1 MGNRMGGNFF
11 SVPLAMDWLNASLPF
26 VKVLGAFALIL
37 LGIRL
42 KIGLGLS
49 ILAGGAAMGF
59 LFYVGPVP
67 LLRVAAAAL
76 IKEKFL
82 FLAAIVGLIL
92 ILSDALERSGQSRRL
107 MDALS
112 GYLTSPRW
120 RLVFFPA
127 LIGLLPMP
135 GGAVFSAPMV
145 KAVSAEMA
153 LKNADRAV
161 INYWFRH
168 VWELAWP
175 LYPGIILTVALAD
188 IPIVT
193 FISRTWPGVV
203 AMFALG
209 WFFYL
214 RPGVLAS
221 ADLVVAP
228 SAAPRRI
235 GAALREGAPLLVAI
249 AGAVGL
255 EAGISAWAPAVPFE
269 WGVIAALLAAVVCIM
284 GQNRLGAAFLF
295 DVLIKKSLRAMLFV
309 VAAIFIFKDVMQAAG
324 VVDAMALSA
333 GDGIALFAAAVFLP
347 FLVGMVSGINVAFV
361 GATFPLLLGLLDA
374 LNMRELMIPYLVL
387 ASFAGFTGVMISPIH
402 ICFVLTC
409 EFFGTDLARAWR
421 RLVAPCCCFALIGG
435 VLFWI
440 LRQAAL

>member
-1 MGNRMGGNFF
+1 ME
-11 SVPLAMDWLNASLPF
+11 WLHASLPF
-26 VKVLGAFALIL
+26 LKVLGAFVLIL
-37 LGIRL
+37 LGIRCRL
-42 KIGLGLS
+42 GLGLA
-49 ILAGGAAMGF
+49 ILSGGLAMGF
-59 LFYVGPVP
+59 LFYLGPMS

-76 IKEKFL
+76 TKEKFL
-82 FLAAIVGLIL
+82 MLAAIVGLIL

-112 GYLTSPRW
+112 GYLTSPRL

-145 KAVSAEMA
+145 KAVSEQMS
-153 LKNADRAV
+153 LKNEDRTV

-175 LYPGIILTVALAD
+175 LYPGVILTVALAD
-188 IPIVT
+188 IPIAA
-193 FISRTWPGVV
+193 FISRTWPGVI

-209 WFFYL
+209 WIFFL

-221 ADLVVAP
+221 ADLVMAP
-228 SAAPRRI
+228 SSAPRSI
-235 GAALREGAPLLVAI
+235 KAVLQEGAPLLVAI
-249 AGAVGL
+249 IGAVGL

-269 WGVIAALLAAVVCIM
+269 WGVIAALLLAVVCIM
-284 GQNRLGAAFLF
+284 AQNRLGAAFLF
-295 DVLIKKSLRAMLFV
+295 DVLTKKSLRAMLFV
-309 VAAIFIFKDVMQAAG
+309 ITAIFIFKDIMQAAG

-333 GDGIALFAAAVFLP
+333 GDGIALFAASVFLP

-361 GATFPLLLGLLDA
+361 GATFPLLLGLLDS

-402 ICFVLTC
+402 ICFILTC
-409 EFFGTDLARAWR
+409 EFFAIELARAWR

-435 VLFWI
+435 MLFWI
-440 LRQAAL
+440 LL

>member
-1 MGNRMGGNFF
+1 MEI
-11 SVPLAMDWLNASLPF
+11 DWLNASLPF
-26 VKVLGAFALIL
+26 LKVLGAFALML
-37 LGIRL
+37 LGIRVKL
-42 KIGLGLS
+42 GLGLS
-49 ILAGGAAMGF
+49 ILAGGVAMGF
-59 LFYVGPVP
+59 LFDLGPMP
-67 LLRVAAAAL
+67 LLRVAVVAL
-76 IKEKFL
+76 TKEKFL

-112 GYLTSPRW
+112 GYLTGPRL

-145 KAVSAEMA
+145 KAVSEKMS
-153 LKNADRAV
+153 LRNEDRTV

-188 IPIVT
+188 IPIIS
-193 FISRTWPGVV
+193 FISRTWPGVI

-209 WFFYL
+209 WFFFL
-214 RPGVLAS
+214 RPGVLKS
-221 ADLVVAP
+221 VDLVVAP
-228 SAAPRRI
+228 RVAPRSI
-235 GAALREGAPLLVAI
+235 GVALREGVPLLVAI
-249 AGAVGL
+249 VGAVGL
-255 EAGISAWAPAVPFE
+255 EGGISAWAPAVPFE
-269 WGVIAALLAAVVCIM
+269 WGVIAALLLAVVCIM
-284 GQNRLGAAFLF
+284 IQNRLGAAFLF
-295 DVLIKKSLRAMLFV
+295 DVFAKKSLRAMLFV
-309 VAAIFIFKDVMQAAG
+309 IAAIFIFKDVMHAAG

-333 GDGIALFAAAVFLP
+333 GDGIALFAASVFLP

-374 LNMRELMIPYLVL
+374 LNMRDQMIPYLVL

-402 ICFVLTC
+402 ICFILTC

-421 RLVAPCCCFALIGG
+421 RLVAPCFCFALTGC

-440 LRQAAL
+440 LL

>member
-1 MGNRMGGNFF
+1 ME
-11 SVPLAMDWLNASLPF
+11 WLHASLPF
-26 VKVLGAFALIL
+26 VKVLGAFVLIL
-37 LGIRL
+37 LGIRCKL
-42 KIGLGLS
+42 GLGLS
-49 ILAGGAAMGF
+49 ILSGGVAMGF
-59 LFYVGPVP
+59 LFYLGPMS
-67 LLRVAAAAL
+67 LLRVAAVAL
-76 IKEKFL
+76 TREKFL

-92 ILSDALERSGQSRRL
+92 FLSDALERSGQSRRL

-112 GYLTSPRW
+112 GYLTSPRL

-145 KAVSAEMA
+145 KAVSAQMS
-153 LKNADRAV
+153 LKNEDRTV

-188 IPIVT
+188 IPIVS
-193 FISRTWPGVV
+193 FISRTWPGVI

-209 WFFYL
+209 WIFFL

-221 ADLVVAP
+221 ADLGGAGA
-228 SAAPRRI
+228 SAAPRSVKV
-235 GAALREGAPLLVAI
+235 AVKEGVPLLVAI
-249 AGAVGL
+249 VGAVGL

-269 WGVIAALLAAVVCIM
+269 WGVIAALLTAVVCIM

-295 DVLIKKSLRAMLFV
+295 DVLTKKSLRTMLFV
-309 VAAIFIFKDVMQAAG
+309 IAAIFIFKDIMQAAG

-333 GDGIALFAAAVFLP
+333 GDGIALFAASVFLP

-361 GATFPLLLGLLDA
+361 GATFPLLLGLLDS

-402 ICFVLTC
+402 ICFILTC
-409 EFFGTDLARAWR
+409 EFFAIDLARAWR

-435 VLFWI
+435 ILFWI
-440 LRQAAL
+440 LL

>member
-1 MGNRMGGNFF
+1 
-11 SVPLAMDWLNASLPF
+11 MDWLHASLPF
-26 VKVLGAFALIL
+26 LKVLGAFALIL

-42 KIGLGLS
+42 RIGLGLS
-49 ILAGGAAMGF
+49 ILAGGVAMGF
-59 LFYVGPVP
+59 LFYLGPLP
-67 LLRVAAAAL
+67 LLRVSAVAL
-76 IKEKFL
+76 TREKFL

-92 ILSDALERSGQSRRL
+92 ILSEALERSGQSHRL
-107 MDALS
+107 MAALS
-112 GYLTSPRW
+112 GYLTSPRL

-145 KAVSAEMA
+145 MAVSAEMS
-153 LKNADRAV
+153 LQNEERAV

-193 FISRTWPGVV
+193 FISRTWPAVV
-203 AMFALG
+203 AMFVLG
-209 WFFYL
+209 WIFFL
-214 RPGVLAS
+214 RPGVLRS

-228 SAAPRRI
+228 ANGPRSIRVAA
-235 GAALREGAPLLVAI
+235 REGLPLLLAI
-249 AGAVGL
+249 AGGVGL
-255 EAGISAWAPAVPFE
+255 EAGLSAWASAVPFE
-269 WGVIAALLAAVVCIM
+269 WGVIAALFAAVVCVM
-284 GQNRLGAAFLF
+284 VQNRLGPAFFF
-295 DVLIKKSLRAMLFV
+295 DVLIKKSLRSMLFV
-309 VAAIFIFKDVMQAAG
+309 IAAIFIFKDIMQAAG

-333 GDGIALFAAAVFLP
+333 GDGIALFAASVFLP

-374 LNMRELMIPYLVL
+374 LNLRELMLPYLVL

-402 ICFVLTC
+402 ICFIFTC
-409 EFFGTDLARAWR
+409 EFFGAELARAWR
-421 RLVAPCCCFALIGG
+421 RLVAPCLCFALTGG
-435 VLFWI
+435 ILFWI
-440 LRQAAL
+440 LLRGVSPKPL

>member
-1 MGNRMGGNFF
+1 ME
-11 SVPLAMDWLNASLPF
+11 WLHASLPF
-26 VKVLGAFALIL
+26 LKVLGAFVLIL
-37 LGIRL
+37 LGIRCRL
-42 KIGLGLS
+42 GLGLA
-49 ILAGGAAMGF
+49 ILSGGLAMGF
-59 LFYVGPVP
+59 LFYLGPMS

-76 IKEKFL
+76 TKEKFL
-82 FLAAIVGLIL
+82 MLAAIVGLIL

-112 GYLTSPRW
+112 GYLTSPRL

-145 KAVSAEMA
+145 KAVSEQMS
-153 LKNADRAV
+153 LKNEDRTV

-175 LYPGIILTVALAD
+175 LYPGVILTVALAD
-188 IPIVT
+188 IPIAA
-193 FISRTWPGVV
+193 FISRTWPGVI

-209 WFFYL
+209 WIFFL

-221 ADLVVAP
+221 ADLVMAP
-228 SAAPRRI
+228 SSAPRSI
-235 GAALREGAPLLVAI
+235 KAVLQEGAPLLLAI
-249 AGAVGL
+249 VGAVGL

-269 WGVIAALLAAVVCIM
+269 WGVIAALLLAVVCIM
-284 GQNRLGAAFLF
+284 AQNRLGAAFLF
-295 DVLIKKSLRAMLFV
+295 DVLTKKSLRAMLFV
-309 VAAIFIFKDVMQAAG
+309 IAAIFIFKDIMQAAG

-333 GDGIALFAAAVFLP
+333 GDGIALFAASVFLP

-361 GATFPLLLGLLDA
+361 GATFPLLLGLLDS

-402 ICFVLTC
+402 ICFILTC
-409 EFFGTDLARAWR
+409 EFFAIELARAWR

-435 VLFWI
+435 ILFWI
-440 LRQAAL
+440 LL